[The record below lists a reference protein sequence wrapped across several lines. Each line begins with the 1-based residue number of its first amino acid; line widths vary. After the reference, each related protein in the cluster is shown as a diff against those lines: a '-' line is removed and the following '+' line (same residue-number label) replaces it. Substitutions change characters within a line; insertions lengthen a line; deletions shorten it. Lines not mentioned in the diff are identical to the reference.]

1 MQVLRS
7 ENIDFVVAP
16 YEADAQL
23 AYLSSLDVEKDGIVA
38 VITED
43 SDLITYG
50 CKAVSTCMKLWY
62 HADGALLIFW

>member
-23 AYLSSLDVEKDGIVA
+23 AYLSSLDVEKGGIMA

-43 SDLITYG
+43 SDLITHG